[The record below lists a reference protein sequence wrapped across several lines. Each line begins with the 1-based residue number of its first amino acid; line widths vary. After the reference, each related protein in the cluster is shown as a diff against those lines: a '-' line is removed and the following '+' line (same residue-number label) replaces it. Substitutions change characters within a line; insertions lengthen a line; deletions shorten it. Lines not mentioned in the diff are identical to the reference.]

1 MPEDISAFET
11 RFKFLFGTK
20 TPRYQL
26 HAPDLCDL
34 MWSVW
39 DTQGKRTIA
48 RGSTAEIAVD
58 SAIAQTPSV

>member
-26 HAPDLCDL
+26 HAPDVCDL
-34 MWSVW
+34 SWSIW
-39 DTQGKRTIA
+39 DTESKRTIA
-48 RGSTAEIAVD
+48 RGPTPESAVD
-58 SAIAQTPSV
+58 EALHRVPSV